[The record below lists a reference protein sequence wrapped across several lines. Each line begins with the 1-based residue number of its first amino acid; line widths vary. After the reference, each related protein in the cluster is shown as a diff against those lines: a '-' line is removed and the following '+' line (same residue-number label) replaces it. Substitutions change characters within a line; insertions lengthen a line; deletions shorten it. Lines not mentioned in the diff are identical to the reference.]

1 MDILL
6 VSAIHLGEHQNYSN
20 AANSIK
26 GLIMK
31 ISRYIGAL
39 ALAFT
44 FYAPVASFAAV
55 DMFLKIE
62 GVAGESKEEGHKGEI
77 DVLAWSWGASSSVK
91 GKSVSCN
98 IQDLSVTKYVDSAS
112 PHLLM
117 GQLDGAVYDDATLTV
132 RQAGGD
138 KPLEYIVIKFYGVKV
153 TSLSTGGSGGEDRL
167 TENITLNFTSA
178 DYRYTPQDDKG
189 GAGGAIMASI
199 AGC

>member
-1 MDILL
+1 MDIFLL
-6 VSAIHLGEHQNYSN
+6 SGISLDEHQNHSS

-26 GLIMK
+26 RLNMK

-39 ALAFT
+39 ALAST
-44 FYAPVASFAAV
+44 FYAPVASLAAV

-62 GVAGESKEEGHKGEI
+62 GVTGESKDKGHEGEI

-91 GKSVSCN
+91 GKAVSCN
-98 IQDLSVTKYVDSAS
+98 IQDLSLTKYVDSAS

-117 GQLDGAVYDDATLTV
+117 GQLDGAVYDEAKLTV
-132 RQAGGD
+132 RQSGGD
-138 KPLEYIVIKFYGVKV
+138 NPLEFIVIKFYGVRV

-178 DYRYTPQDDKG
+178 DYAYTPQDDKG